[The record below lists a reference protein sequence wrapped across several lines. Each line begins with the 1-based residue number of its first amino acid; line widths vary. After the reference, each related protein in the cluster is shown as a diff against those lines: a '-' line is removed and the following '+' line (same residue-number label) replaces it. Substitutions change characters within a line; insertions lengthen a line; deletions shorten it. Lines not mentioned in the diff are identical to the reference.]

1 MKKSENLRIRIITL
15 FIATL
20 FLAGCSAGK
29 LPCENVVQPDFVLV
43 E

>member
-1 MKKSENLRIRIITL
+1 MKKSENLRIRIIIL
-15 FIATL
+15 FIATM
-20 FLAGCSAGK
+20 FLTGCSAEK